1 MALTDGQDGVE
12 LLQVTLRALLPRT
25 RRIAK
30 AVGGDWVTDEDWEE
44 GGQAAML
51 SMVRQFG
58 ETPFE
63 ELTFWEAN
71 FWEATKRACITELR
85 KFLRKGDEGA
95 TSIDGMAD
103 QGQDLEAAP
112 VDPLDQVTWTCP
124 DSVDSWLFA

>member
-1 MALTDGQDGVE
+1 MALTNGQDGVE
-12 LLQVTLRALLPRT
+12 LLHVTLRALLPRT

-51 SMVRQFG
+51 SMVRQFR
-58 ETPFE
+58 ETPPE

-85 KFLRKGDEGA
+85 KFLRKA
-95 TSIDGMAD
+95 TKGRHPSMGWQTSVRIWWRHR
-103 QGQDLEAAP
+103 LIR
-112 VDPLDQVTWTCP
+112 WTR
-124 DSVDSWLFA
+124 